1 MKCPFCGSE
10 EGYYMI
16 ERVHRGLFFT
26 FDDEPCGSGED
37 VADWVGKR
45 KYCLKCKKILPEK
58 LFRKQ
63 GD

>member
-10 EGYYMI
+10 KGYYMT
-16 ERVHRGLFFT
+16 ERVHRDLFFT
-26 FDDEPCGSGED
+26 FDDEPCGSTED
-37 VADWVGKR
+37 VADWEGKR
-45 KYCLKCKKILPEK
+45 KYCSNCDKILPPK